1 MDFYPCDNILL
12 MTYIIGA
19 HHYVIASG
27 WLSLLIALAVWELVW
42 KGLALWRAGKNKQLA
57 WFVVMLVLNT
67 AGILEIIYLVF
78 FSHKQLKKS

>member
-1 MDFYPCDNILL
+1 VIYFIDDVRYR
-12 MTYIIGA
+12 A

-78 FSHKQLKKS
+78 FQP

>member
-1 MDFYPCDNILL
+1 
-12 MTYIIGA
+12 MTYIIRA
-19 HHYVIASG
+19 DHYVIASG

-42 KGLALWRAGKNKQLA
+42 KGLALWRAKNKQLA

-67 AGILEIIYLVF
+67 AGILEIVYLVF

>member
-1 MDFYPCDNILL
+1 
-12 MTYIIGA
+12 
-19 HHYVIASG
+19 VIASG